1 MEEPRIPSDFRFET
15 KLTVRWSDEDHHR
28 VVNNAVYLTL
38 MEEARLAYFTELGLM
53 EDGRFPFVLA
63 QANVVFVRPGR
74 GGRSVNVAARTTQLG
89 NSSLGQAYRISDAE
103 TGEVWCVGEARLVA
117 WDIEAK
123 EKRNFP
129 DAWRETLSRY
139 ESDPELRGASGT

>member
-1 MEEPRIPSDFRFET
+1 MEEPRIPDEFRFET
-15 KLTVRWSDEDHHR
+15 NLTVRWSDEDHHR

-38 MEEARLAYFTELGLM
+38 MEEARLAYFTDLELM

-74 GGRSVNVAARTTQLG
+74 GGRDVRVSVRTTHLG
-89 NSSLGQAYRISDAE
+89 NSSLGQAYRIADAR
-103 TGEVWCVGEARLVA
+103 TGEVWCVAEARLVG

-123 EKRNFP
+123 QKRPFP
-129 DAWRETLSRY
+129 DVFRETLARY
-139 ESDPELRGASGT
+139 EGDPGLRGASGK